1 MDFSIDDNFVLEINI
16 TGEGAGTFYIK
27 YYNKIKEI
35 KPYEYYDNTGRI
47 FASWDS
53 LGAIILGEK
62 TYIEELE
69 NDELQIITYER
80 DKWNIIIKFLKL
92 FNVQKQ
98 EKVLQQ
104 NDIEQSAWDKIRE
117 YIECSDIDVESKTQ
131 LLANLARFTNQEIHI
146 LIVGAC
152 GCGKSSTINALF
164 NMDIA
169 QVGYGVDPE
178 TQCVSEYKLDNLYLH
193 DTPGLGESTE
203 KDKVHMKKIKAALQE
218 TTSDGKALIDVVLV
232 IIDGSHRDM
241 KSSFELINK
250 VIIPN
255 MAEKNRILVGINRC
269 DLALDGRGWIAEL
282 NYPDE
287 ELLERLVEKAESV
300 KRRIEEETGVVV
312 EPVFYS
318 ALHKYNISKLLSY
331 LVKCTPKRKRVFYA
345 EKVNRDE
352 NNFLRDDTVTVQ
364 NRSKTYMKD
373 DKREIENSVGYDPQK
388 DKNRE
393 IKRSI
398 IYEQK
403 KDENR
408 EKKSSIG
415 YEPPKDMNREI
426 KRNTIYESQKNENG
440 EIKNNTG
447 YGQKKAQNREMER
460 EVDGVS
466 PKADQYNI
474 IDNGK
479 ENYREEYKKIMEE
492 AMEEATEEIN
502 RGSKEKITIK
512 FMNTLQDVKE
522 GAKAG
527 AEAGITIGKYIPV
540 IGVVIGGAAGAVIG
554 AVGGLISSLYK
565 KNK

>member
-1 MDFSIDDNFVLEINI
+1 MVNFNDKYDETKELFKKMDFSIDDNFVLEINI

-318 ALHKYNISKLLSY
+318 ALHKYNILN
-331 LVKCTPKRKRVFYA
+331 P
-345 EKVNRDE
+345 
-352 NNFLRDDTVTVQ
+352 
-364 NRSKTYMKD
+364 
-373 DKREIENSVGYDPQK
+373 
-388 DKNRE
+388 
-393 IKRSI
+393 
-398 IYEQK
+398 
-403 KDENR
+403 
-408 EKKSSIG
+408 
-415 YEPPKDMNREI
+415 
-426 KRNTIYESQKNENG
+426 
-440 EIKNNTG
+440 
-447 YGQKKAQNREMER
+447 
-460 EVDGVS
+460 
-466 PKADQYNI
+466 
-474 IDNGK
+474 
-479 ENYREEYKKIMEE
+479 
-492 AMEEATEEIN
+492 
-502 RGSKEKITIK
+502 
-512 FMNTLQDVKE
+512 
-522 GAKAG
+522 
-527 AEAGITIGKYIPV
+527 
-540 IGVVIGGAAGAVIG
+540 
-554 AVGGLISSLYK
+554 
-565 KNK
+565 